1 MALSRLA
8 QEFADE
14 IRNHDWSDAPFRFDR
29 AGHSRAT
36 DTNKGEEVLTAAQTV
51 SVKENV
57 WAVVTQVLLHRD
69 PNLDIY
75 EFAEACGLDT
85 RTRSGHRD
93 GSFEAAI
100 RFHLNEKRPLPPGKT
115 WRDLIADDEQ
125 QEGA

>member
-14 IRNHDWSDAPFRFDR
+14 IRNHGWSDSPFRFDR
-29 AGHSRAT
+29 AGHDRST
-36 DTNKGEEVLTAAQTV
+36 DTKKGDDQLTPEQTET
-51 SVKENV
+51 VKQNV
-57 WAVVTQVLLHRD
+57 WAVTTQVLLYRD

-85 RTRSGHRD
+85 NTAAGRRRD

-100 RFHLNEKRPLPPGKT
+100 RFDHTTRAPLPPGKK
-115 WRDLIADDEQ
+115 WRDLID
-125 QEGA
+125 GAPGA